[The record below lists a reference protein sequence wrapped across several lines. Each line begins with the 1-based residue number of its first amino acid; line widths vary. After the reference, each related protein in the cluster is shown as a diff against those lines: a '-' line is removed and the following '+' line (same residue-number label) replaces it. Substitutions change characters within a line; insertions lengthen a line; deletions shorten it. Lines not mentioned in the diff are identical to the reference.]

1 MSRVLPHPALTLTL
15 AVVWVLL
22 AKELSAGSVLL
33 GLLLGW
39 LIPWIT
45 RPFWPD
51 RPRLRRPLRIVEYVL
66 VVLWDICIANVQVAR
81 VVLTVRDADLRPAFI
96 AIPLELTA
104 PEAITAFAA
113 TITLTPGTVSA
124 DLADDGRSLLV
135 HCLHAPDPEAVVA
148 EVKDRYE
155 RRLKEIFA

>member
-135 HCLHAPDPEAVVA
+135 HCLHAPEPEAVVA
-148 EVKDRYE
+148 EIKDRYE

>member
-135 HCLHAPDPEAVVA
+135 HCLHAPEPEAVVA